1 DAQTRRAFECGDRDS
16 VDADRV
22 WAVRGARSEDARKWD
37 VGVSGRV
44 GLEDVSVGEVEPGEQ
59 DQCVADADPME
70 RVGEDGIDL
79 EHGFGGALEGLVRG
93 IRRRA
98 QPRVDDADR
107 AHGVRLDSV
116 HRCTSLA
123 RAAVRV
129 IQAPLWGRSKMWS
142 ARCRRG
148 ADGSYGTSWVCS
160 GKDQ

>member
-1 DAQTRRAFECGDRDS
+1 
-16 VDADRV
+16 
-22 WAVRGARSEDARKWD
+22 
-37 VGVSGRV
+37 
-44 GLEDVSVGEVEPGEQ
+44 VEPGEQ

-160 GKDQ
+160 GKDQMAVAELVPEVAVLDRGAVGALEELVAASRPQHLEVGGLGLVPAGEQ